1 MIPERLVR
9 FRLRTV
15 LSLLGTIIAVA
26 VVLEVIWIARHVLTW
41 ILIALFLALAL
52 NPAVEWFQR
61 HGLKRRGA
69 AAGAPG
75 KRRARAAERR
85 VQADLGGGVEQS
97 SDWKIGEEI
106 GWQIRFER
114 RFTDAPRLL
123 VATEGVLTARSLGIS
138 WKKNADGEDRRR
150 ENDHSTRV

>member
-1 MIPERLVR
+1 M
-9 FRLRTV
+9 

-69 AAGAPG
+69 AAGVTFVLTLAFLALIGFLFVPTLVNQVTTSCKLDYTRDITHG
-75 KRRARAAERR
+75 RGRLGSSRR
-85 VQADLGGGVEQS
+85 VPPPGAVRDAIKEGG
-97 SDWKIGEEI
+97 
-106 GWQIRFER
+106 
-114 RFTDAPRLL
+114 A
-123 VATEGVLTARSLGIS
+123 
-138 WKKNADGEDRRR
+138 
-150 ENDHSTRV
+150 TRVLGLSGSSPSPRA